1 MTWHERPIND
11 RPMTA
16 EDLLDLAEG
25 LRPAWMQRGECRTE
39 RAVAFAREVGF
50 TTASDL
56 FVPNP
61 GVGRRPLVRIHA
73 AQILCGDCSVRQECL
88 AYALKHHPV
97 IGTWGGKTVKQRN
110 DMKKEG
116 HKP

>member
-1 MTWHERPIND
+1 MTYYDRQND
-11 RPMTA
+11 NTPLSVD
-16 EDLLDLAEG
+16 ELLDLAEG
-25 LRPAWMQRGECRTE
+25 LRPSWMQRGECRTE

-61 GVGRRPLVRIHA
+61 GIGRRPLVRIHA
-73 AQILCGDCSVRQECL
+73 AQILCGDCRVRQECL

-97 IGTWGGKTVKQRN
+97 VGTWGGTDIRQRTA
-110 DMKKEG
+110 MKKEG